1 LLGNTLEF
9 REGDFGKSEAQTL
22 LCIGKFARQ
31 EPKEGFDDNDNL
43 CFTGTISGD
52 IIIWKKNKLDRIISP
67 AHSVCNEFSFLF
79 FSNEIR
85 LFISLGDDLFD

>member
-1 LLGNTLEF
+1 LEF